1 MTASVN
7 ASAINVA
14 PINVALVGYGY
25 AGRTFHAP
33 LIRATPGLVL
43 HTVVS
48 SRPEAVHADLPDVR
62 VAANVETVLAGPDIG
77 LMVIATR
84 NDLHAPLAR
93 RAIEAGMAVVVDK
106 PFTVTLDE
114 ALALQTL
121 SQDKGGF
128 ITVFHNRAWDADF
141 LTLQQLIRDK
151 RLGRIRRFESHFSR
165 FRPQVRDRWRERP
178 GPGAGIW
185 YDLGPHLVDQALRV
199 MGRPVALTADI
210 ATVREGG
217 GADDWFHVVMRF
229 EDDSRAILH
238 ADMTSTS
245 DLRFVVESET
255 GGFVKHGL
263 DPQED
268 ALKAGIVPGS
278 PGWGVDPRPGVLTTV
293 DGEGRR
299 TQEIVQ
305 GPPGDYLALYRGV
318 RDVWSDFSPSIP
330 EHMRPVPL
338 YRAVEVMEVI
348 EAGLV
353 SARERREVILED

>member
-7 ASAINVA
+7 VSA
-14 PINVALVGYGY
+14 INVALVGYGY

-33 LIRATPGLVL
+33 LIQATAGLGL

-48 SRPEAVHADLPDVR
+48 SRPDAVHADLPDVR
-62 VAANVETVLAGPDIG
+62 VVPDVEAVLADRSIG
-77 LMVIATR
+77 LMVIATP

-93 RAIEAGMAVVVDK
+93 RAVEAGMAVVVDK
-106 PFTVTLDE
+106 PFTVAFDE
-114 ALALQTL
+114 ARALQIL
-121 SQDKGGF
+121 SEDKGGF

-141 LTLQQLIRDK
+141 LTIQKLIRDK
-151 RLGRIRRFESHFSR
+151 RLGRITRFESHFSR

-199 MGRPVALTADI
+199 MGRPVALSADI
-210 ATVREGG
+210 ATVRTGG

-229 EDDSRAILH
+229 KDDSRAILH
-238 ADMTSTS
+238 ADMISTN

-255 GGFVKHGL
+255 GGFVKDGL

-268 ALKAGIVPGS
+268 ALKAGVVPGS
-278 PGWGVDPRPGVLTTV
+278 PGWGVDPRPGVLTTI
-293 DGEGRR
+293 DKDGRR
-299 TQEIVQ
+299 TEEIVQ

-318 RDVWSDFSPSIP
+318 RDVWSDFSPSVP

-338 YRAVEVMEVI
+338 YRAVEVMEMI
-348 EAGLV
+348 EAGLT
-353 SARERREVILED
+353 SARERREVVLEE

>member
-1 MTASVN
+1 MAASVN
-7 ASAINVA
+7 V
-14 PINVALVGYGY
+14 PGINVALVGYGY

-33 LIRATPGLVL
+33 LIRATPGLNL

-62 VAANVETVLAGPDIG
+62 VVADVETVLADRSIG
-77 LMVIATR
+77 LMVIATP
-84 NDLHAPLAR
+84 NDLHAPLTR
-93 RAIEAGMAVVVDK
+93 RAVEAGMAVVVDK
-106 PFTVTLDE
+106 PFTVTFGKARD
-114 ALALQTL
+114 LQTL
-121 SQDKGGF
+121 IEDQGGL

-141 LTLQQLIRDK
+141 LTIQQLIQQR
-151 RLGRIRRFESHFSR
+151 RLGRITRFESHFSR

-185 YDLGPHLVDQALRV
+185 YDLGPHLVDQALRI

-210 ATVREGG
+210 ATVRAGG

-229 EDDSRAILH
+229 DDDSRAILH

-255 GGFVKHGL
+255 GGFIKHGL

-268 ALKAGIVPGS
+268 ALKAGVVPGS

-293 DGEGRR
+293 DEDGRR
-299 TQEIVQ
+299 TEEIVQ

-330 EHMRPVPL
+330 EYMRPVPL

-348 EAGLV
+348 EAGLT
-353 SARERREVILED
+353 SARERREVVLED

>member
-1 MTASVN
+1 MSASVN
-7 ASAINVA
+7 V
-14 PINVALVGYGY
+14 PEINVALVGYGY
-25 AGRTFHAP
+25 AGRVFHAP
-33 LIRATPGLVL
+33 LIRATPGLNL

-48 SRPEAVHADLPDVR
+48 SRPDGVHADLPDVR
-62 VAANVETVLAGPDIG
+62 VVGDVGAVLADRSIG
-77 LMVIATR
+77 LMVIATP

-93 RAIEAGMAVVVDK
+93 RAVEAGMAVVVDK
-106 PFTVTLDE
+106 PFTVTLAE
-114 ALALQTL
+114 AQVLQAL
-121 SQDKGGF
+121 SEDKGGF

-141 LTLQQLIRDK
+141 LTIQQLIQQK
-151 RLGRIRRFESHFSR
+151 RLGRITRFESHFSR

-178 GPGAGIW
+178 APGAGIW

-199 MGRPVALTADI
+199 MGRPVALIADI
-210 ATVREGG
+210 ATVRTGG

-229 EDDSRAILH
+229 EENSRAILH

-268 ALKAGIVPGS
+268 ALKAGVTPGS

-293 DGEGRR
+293 DEGGGR
-299 TQEIVQ
+299 TAEIVQ

-330 EHMRPVPL
+330 EYMRPVPL
-338 YRAVEVMEVI
+338 DRAVEVMEVI

-353 SARERREVILED
+353 SARERREVVLED

>member
-7 ASAINVA
+7 VSAIS
-14 PINVALVGYGY
+14 VALVGYGY

-33 LIRATPGLVL
+33 LIQATAGLGL

-48 SRPEAVHADLPDVR
+48 SRPDAVHADLPDVR
-62 VAANVETVLAGPDIG
+62 VVPDVETVLADRSIG
-77 LMVIATR
+77 LMVIATP

-93 RAIEAGMAVVVDK
+93 RAVEAGMAVVVDK
-106 PFTVTLDE
+106 PFTVAFDE
-114 ALALQTL
+114 ARALQIL
-121 SQDKGGF
+121 SEDKGGF

-141 LTLQQLIRDK
+141 LTIQKLIRDK
-151 RLGRIRRFESHFSR
+151 RLGRISRFESHFSR

-199 MGRPVALTADI
+199 MGRPVALSADI
-210 ATVREGG
+210 ATVRTGG

-238 ADMTSTS
+238 ADMTSTN
-245 DLRFVVESET
+245 DLRFVVETES

-268 ALKAGIVPGS
+268 ALKAGVVPGS
-278 PGWGVDPRPGVLTTV
+278 PGWGVDPRPGVLTTI
-293 DGEGRR
+293 DKDGRR
-299 TQEIVQ
+299 TEEIVQ
-305 GPPGDYLALYRGV
+305 GPSGDYLALYRGV
-318 RDVWSDFSPSIP
+318 RDVWSDFSPSVP

-338 YRAVEVMEVI
+338 YRAVEVMEMI
-348 EAGLV
+348 EAGLT
-353 SARERREVILED
+353 SARERREVVLEE

>member
-1 MTASVN
+1 MSASVN
-7 ASAINVA
+7 V
-14 PINVALVGYGY
+14 PDINVALVGYGY
-25 AGRTFHAP
+25 AGRVFHAP
-33 LIRATPGLVL
+33 LIRATPGLNL

-48 SRPEAVHADLPDVR
+48 SRPDGVHADLPDVR
-62 VAANVETVLAGPDIG
+62 VVGDVEAVLADRSIG
-77 LMVIATR
+77 LMVIATP
-84 NDLHAPLAR
+84 NDLHAPLTR
-93 RAIEAGMAVVVDK
+93 RAVEADMAVVVDK

-114 ALALQTL
+114 ARALQTL
-121 SQDKGGF
+121 SEDKGGF

-141 LTLQQLIRDK
+141 LTIQQLIRDR
-151 RLGRIRRFESHFSR
+151 RLGRITRFESHFSR

-199 MGRPVALTADI
+199 MGRPVALIADI
-210 ATVREGG
+210 ATVRTGG

-229 EDDSRAILH
+229 EENSRAILH

-245 DLRFVVESET
+245 DLRFVMESET

-268 ALKAGIVPGS
+268 ALKAGVVPGS
-278 PGWGVDPRPGVLTTV
+278 SGWGVDPRPGALTTING
-293 DGEGRR
+293 DRHPTE
-299 TQEIVQ
+299 EIVQ

-318 RDVWSDFSPSIP
+318 RDVWSDFSPSTP
-330 EHMRPVPL
+330 DHQRPVPL
-338 YRAVEVMEVI
+338 NRAVEVMEVI

-353 SARERREVILED
+353 SARERREVVLED

>member
-1 MTASVN
+1 MAASVN
-7 ASAINVA
+7 ASA
-14 PINVALVGYGY
+14 INVALVGYGY
-25 AGRTFHAP
+25 AGRIFHAP
-33 LIRATPGLVL
+33 LIRATPGLTL

-48 SRPEAVHADLPDVR
+48 SRPEAVHADLPDARVVAD
-62 VAANVETVLAGPDIG
+62 VAAVLADPAIG
-77 LMVIATR
+77 LMVIATP
-84 NDLHAPLAR
+84 NDLHAPLTR
-93 RAIEAGMAVVVDK
+93 RALEAGMAVVVDK
-106 PFTVTLDE
+106 PFSVTLAE
-114 ALALQTL
+114 ARALQTL
-121 SQDKGGF
+121 SEDRGGF

-141 LTLQQLIRDK
+141 LTIQQLIREQ
-151 RLGRIRRFESHFSR
+151 RLGRITRFESHFSR

-199 MGRPVALTADI
+199 MGRPVALSADI
-210 ATVREGG
+210 ATVRTGG

-229 EDDSRAILH
+229 ADDSRAILH
-238 ADMTSTS
+238 ADMMSSS

-268 ALKAGIVPGS
+268 ALKAGAVPGG
-278 PGWGVDPRPGVLTTV
+278 PGWGVDPRPGVLTTI
-293 DGEGRR
+293 DADGRR
-299 TQEIVQ
+299 TDAIVQ
-305 GPPGDYLALYRGV
+305 GPPGDYLAMYRGV
-318 RDVWSDFSPSIP
+318 RDVWSNFSPSFP

-353 SARERREVILED
+353 SARDRREVVLEE

>member
-7 ASAINVA
+7 AS

-33 LIRATPGLVL
+33 LIAATPGLTL

-48 SRPEAVHADLPDVR
+48 SRPEDVHAGLPEVR
-62 VAANVETVLAGPDIG
+62 VVADVEAVLADRAIG
-77 LMVIATR
+77 LLVIATP

-93 RAIEAGMAVVVDK
+93 RALEAGLAVVVDK
-106 PFTVTLDE
+106 PFTVTLAE
-114 ALALQTL
+114 ARALQTL
-121 SQDKGGF
+121 SAETGGF
-128 ITVFHNRAWDADF
+128 LTVFHNRAWDADF
-141 LTLQQLIRDK
+141 LTLQQLIRDR
-151 RLGRIRRFESHFSR
+151 RLGRITRFESHFSR

-199 MGRPVALTADI
+199 MGRPVALSADI
-210 ATVREGG
+210 ATVRAGG

-229 EDDSRAILH
+229 ADDSRAILH
-238 ADMTSTS
+238 ADMMSTS

-268 ALKAGIVPGS
+268 ALKAGAVPGG

-293 DGEGRR
+293 DADGGR
-299 TQEIVQ
+299 TEAIVQ

-318 RDVWSDFSPSIP
+318 RDVCADGSPAVP
-330 EHMRPVPL
+330 DHRRPVPL
-338 YRAVEVMEVI
+338 DQAVAVMAVI
-348 EAGLV
+348 EAGLL
-353 SARERREVILED
+353 SARERREVVLED

>member
-1 MTASVN
+1 MSASVN
-7 ASAINVA
+7 V
-14 PINVALVGYGY
+14 PEINVALVGYGY
-25 AGRTFHAP
+25 AGRVFHAP
-33 LIRATPGLVL
+33 LIRATPGLNL

-48 SRPEAVHADLPDVR
+48 SRPDGVHADLPDVR
-62 VAANVETVLAGPDIG
+62 VVGDVEAVLADRSIG
-77 LMVIATR
+77 LMVIATP

-93 RAIEAGMAVVVDK
+93 SAVEAGMAVVVDK

-114 ALALQTL
+114 ARALQTL
-121 SQDKGGF
+121 SEDKGGF

-141 LTLQQLIRDK
+141 LTIQQLIRDR
-151 RLGRIRRFESHFSR
+151 RLGRITRFESHFSR

-199 MGRPVALTADI
+199 MGRPVALIADI
-210 ATVREGG
+210 ATVRTGG
-217 GADDWFHVVMRF
+217 GADDWFHVVMSF
-229 EDDSRAILH
+229 EENSRAILH
-238 ADMTSTS
+238 ADMTSSS

-255 GGFVKHGL
+255 GVFVKHGL

-268 ALKAGIVPGS
+268 ALKAGVTPGS

-293 DGEGRR
+293 DEGGGR
-299 TQEIVQ
+299 TEEIVQ

-318 RDVWSDFSPSIP
+318 RDVWSDFSPSVP

-338 YRAVEVMEVI
+338 YRAVEVMEMI
-348 EAGLV
+348 EAGLT
-353 SARERREVILED
+353 SARERREVVLEE